1 MLLIYLQ
8 IIHLVRFLLTDKQA
22 LAEKPRESIKNPKLG
37 KLMKTS
43 KIARSMLAGAVAMLF
58 LAPAAHAAVISVDYS
73 AAPIN
78 VPSDIDG
85 VYFNFITG
93 AYGPS
98 EMVGYDF
105 NPYNNNSGLTFYG
118 AAAPSGILATGTP
131 GTLAQARVLQFGD
144 LISSTGQFNQ
154 FQTRGDNF
162 QAGRQ
167 EYVGLRFLNETT
179 GVLNYGWALINTTAG
194 NGFPASVVAYGY
206 ENTGL
211 SITAGETAVAADVPE
226 PASIAL
232 VGLALGAMGVS
243 RRRKSA

>member
-1 MLLIYLQ
+1 LLIYLQ
-8 IIHLVRFLLTDKQA
+8 ILHLVRFLLSDNQA

>member
-1 MLLIYLQ
+1 
-8 IIHLVRFLLTDKQA
+8 
-22 LAEKPRESIKNPKLG
+22 
-37 KLMKTS
+37 
-43 KIARSMLAGAVAMLF
+43 
-58 LAPAAHAAVISVDYS
+58 
-73 AAPIN
+73 
-78 VPSDIDG
+78 
-85 VYFNFITG
+85 
-93 AYGPS
+93 
-98 EMVGYDF
+98 MVGYDF